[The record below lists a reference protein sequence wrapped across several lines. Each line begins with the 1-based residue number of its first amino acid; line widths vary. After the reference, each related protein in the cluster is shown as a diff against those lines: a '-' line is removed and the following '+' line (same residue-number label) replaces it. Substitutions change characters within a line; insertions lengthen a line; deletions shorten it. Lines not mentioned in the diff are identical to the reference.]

1 MSDEKTP
8 AERLAE
14 TMWPASGSASIES
27 TAVDRAIAGGWMD
40 EALALERGWTPPSD
54 PHEDIARE
62 LAAAMW
68 TQDADD
74 PFPADNLDRDLLAA
88 VRRMD
93 LRRGDQ

>member
-8 AERLAE
+8 AERLTQ
-14 TMWPASGSASIES
+14 TMWPMSGVYEGA
-27 TAVDRAIAGGWMD
+27 AVRRALDAGWMD
-40 EALALERGWTPPSD
+40 EALALERGWTPPPN

-62 LAAAMW
+62 LW
-68 TQDADD
+68 RVV
-74 PFPADNLDRDLLAA
+74 FPGDEWVASEFAIQRGFIDA